1 MDLRRFITLKT
12 VVEEGSFLRASQKL
26 CCTQSTVTFHIQQLE
41 QEFSVQ
47 LFEKIGRRM
56 CLTREGKKL
65 LPHIYELTRVMD
77 TLREAAKKESDPNGE
92 LRVVSGETL
101 LSYRMPQVLQ
111 RFRQR
116 APKVRLSL
124 QSLNCYVIRDALLND
139 EADVGVFYRVGNDDA
154 LNRRE
159 LGEQSLVLVASP
171 QIADVDFTEPGR
183 HNACSFIINEPQCV
197 FRQIFESTLRQRRS
211 TVENTIELLSIESI
225 KRCVAANIGVS
236 YLPHFAVEKE
246 LESGELIELP
256 LANSRRPLRQC
267 AHIML
272 EKRLARRCT
281 FLFSVLKSV
290 FCRDKNNAG
299 LKPGIEITLL
309 SFAVARPFRLVYG
322 AYQYFWYRD
331 GVFSPAASL
340 SL

>member
-77 TLREAAKKESDPNGE
+77 TLREAAKKESDPDGE

-159 LGEQSLVLVASP
+159 LGEQPLALVHRKLQMS
-171 QIADVDFTEPGR
+171 I
-183 HNACSFIINEPQCV
+183 
-197 FRQIFESTLRQRRS
+197 
-211 TVENTIELLSIESI
+211 LLSREDITP
-225 KRCVAANIGVS
+225 VA
-236 YLPHFAVEKE
+236 
-246 LESGELIELP
+246 
-256 LANSRRPLRQC
+256 
-267 AHIML
+267 
-272 EKRLARRCT
+272 
-281 FLFSVLKSV
+281 
-290 FCRDKNNAG
+290 
-299 LKPGIEITLL
+299 LL
-309 SFAVARPFRLVYG
+309 STNHNVSSGRYLRARC
-322 AYQYFWYRD
+322 
-331 GVFSPAASL
+331 ASGGSRWKTPL

>member
-77 TLREAAKKESDPNGE
+77 TLREAAKKESDPDGE

-124 QSLNCYVIRDALLND
+124 QSLNCYVIRDALL
-139 EADVGVFYRVGNDDA
+139 NDDA

-197 FRQIFESTLRQRRS
+197 FRQIFESTLRQRRI

-236 YLPHFAVEKE
+236 YLPRFAVEKE

-256 LANSRRPLRQC
+256 FGEQSQTITAMC
-267 AHIML
+267 AHH
-272 EKRLARRCT
+272 
-281 FLFSVLKSV
+281 
-290 FCRDKNNAG
+290 AG
-299 LKPGIEITLL
+299 K
-309 SFAVARPFRLVYG
+309 AV
-322 AYQYFWYRD
+322 
-331 GVFSPAASL
+331 SPAMHTFIQCVEESFVAG
-340 SL
+340 

>member
-77 TLREAAKKESDPNGE
+77 TLREAAKKESDPDGE

-183 HNACSFIINEPQCV
+183 HNACS
-197 FRQIFESTLRQRRS
+197 
-211 TVENTIELLSIESI
+211 

-236 YLPHFAVEKE
+236 YLPRFAVEKE

-256 LANSRRPLRQC
+256 FGEQSQTITAMC
-267 AHIML
+267 AHH
-272 EKRLARRCT
+272 
-281 FLFSVLKSV
+281 
-290 FCRDKNNAG
+290 AG
-299 LKPGIEITLL
+299 K
-309 SFAVARPFRLVYG
+309 AV
-322 AYQYFWYRD
+322 
-331 GVFSPAASL
+331 SPAMHTFIQCVEESFVAG
-340 SL
+340 

>member
-77 TLREAAKKESDPNGE
+77 TLREAAKKESDPDGE
-92 LRVVSGETL
+92 LRVISGETL

-159 LGEQSLVLVASP
+159 LGEQPLAWWLHRKLQMS
-171 QIADVDFTEPGR
+171 I
-183 HNACSFIINEPQCV
+183 
-197 FRQIFESTLRQRRS
+197 
-211 TVENTIELLSIESI
+211 LLSREDITP
-225 KRCVAANIGVS
+225 VA
-236 YLPHFAVEKE
+236 
-246 LESGELIELP
+246 
-256 LANSRRPLRQC
+256 
-267 AHIML
+267 
-272 EKRLARRCT
+272 
-281 FLFSVLKSV
+281 
-290 FCRDKNNAG
+290 
-299 LKPGIEITLL
+299 LL
-309 SFAVARPFRLVYG
+309 STNHNVSSGRYLRARC
-322 AYQYFWYRD
+322 
-331 GVFSPAASL
+331 ASGGSRWKTPL